1 MQDQAKNADQNK
13 GVEGGGFVALLSRLT
28 WNILVPFFLVI
39 VALQIATQGDGGFTW
54 ADAVFLATVALMICG
69 RRLERRS
76 AAALT
81 TKGATIEHLKRYTM
95 ILMAV
100 VAVVW
105 LAAKLLGKRE

>member
-13 GVEGGGFVALLSRLT
+13 GVQGDGFVALLSRLT

-69 RRLERRS
+69 RRLEMRPG
-76 AAALT
+76 AALT
-81 TKGATIEHLKRYTM
+81 AKGVEHLKRYTM